1 MFPSPSKVSSENR
14 SAVLLEISGSETLK
28 ACSDT
33 VIWAGATKNL
43 KKLTPNS

>member
-1 MFPSPSKVSSENR
+1 VFPSPSKVSSEKR
-14 SAVLLEISGSETLK
+14 SVVLLEITVNETLK

-33 VIWAGATKNL
+33 VIWAGAIKNL